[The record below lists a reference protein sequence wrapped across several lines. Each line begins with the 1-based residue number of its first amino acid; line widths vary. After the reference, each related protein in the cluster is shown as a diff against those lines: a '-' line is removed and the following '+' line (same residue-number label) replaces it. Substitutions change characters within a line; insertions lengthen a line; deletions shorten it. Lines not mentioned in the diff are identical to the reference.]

1 MKRLLVFCVQRGASI
16 PGVRALLRLA
26 VRLIA
31 PRHYV
36 GAVGAVVN
44 QDGKVLL
51 ARHSYRTDFQWG
63 LPGGWVE
70 RGEDPARTVEREIVE
85 ELNLNVAVERL
96 LVCGRVP
103 KLDRS
108 IAPAHIGLAFLCRPI
123 GQEVRTSHEITA
135 VEWIDPLSIP
145 YEIAPFQA
153 RAIAAV
159 LEGTGRG

>member
-1 MKRLLVFCVQRGASI
+1 M
-16 PGVRALLRLA
+16 LRMM

-31 PRHYV
+31 ARQYV

-51 ARHSYRTDFQWG
+51 ARHSYRTDFPWG

-70 RGEDPARTVEREIVE
+70 RGEDPAMTVQREIAE

-96 LVCGRVP
+96 LVCGPVP

-123 GQEVRTSHEITA
+123 GQQLRASHEITA
-135 VEWIDPLSIP
+135 VEWIDPMSIP

-159 LEGTGRG
+159 LDGAGHR